1 MRQITA
7 GFGWHLQAMVTENYE
22 DIKGQSA
29 VAYQKR
35 YEY

>member
-1 MRQITA
+1 VIKPTEGR
-7 GFGWHLQAMVTENYE
+7 AMVTENYE

-29 VAYQKR
+29 VAYHKR